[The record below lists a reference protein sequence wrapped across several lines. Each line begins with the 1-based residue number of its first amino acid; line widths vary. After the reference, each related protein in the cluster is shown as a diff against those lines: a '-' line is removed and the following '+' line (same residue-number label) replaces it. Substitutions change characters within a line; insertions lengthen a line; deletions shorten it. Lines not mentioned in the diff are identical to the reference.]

1 MILVA
6 ILAEVAIEALGIFD
20 AVGDVKKA
28 VVSV

>member
-6 ILAEVAIEALGIFD
+6 VLAEVAIEALGIFD

-28 VVSV
+28 VVPV